1 MIEFQKY
8 WKLRHSNFTKC
19 KRLWFWAQ
27 LEILVIKIIDIIR
40 CTLSSQ
46 LNYSK
51 YFKDDFSYQYYLRK
65 CHVSRYL
72 FTNYHSTYLWHS
84 LKYLIGY
91 RNWQRNVGIYPL
103 EKLRFNEMFISQEM
117 KNSFRLWN
125 VRSNWIILVDQNCY
139 RNLSISRL
147 YRLVSFFSQ
156 STI

>member
-8 WKLRHSNFTKC
+8 WNVRHSNFTKC
-19 KRLWFWAQ
+19 KRLWFRAQ
-27 LEILVIKIIDIIR
+27 LELLVIVFDAGR
-40 CTLSSQ
+40 FTLSSQ

-156 STI
+156 NTI

>member
-1 MIEFQKY
+1 ME
-8 WKLRHSNFTKC
+8 L
-19 KRLWFWAQ
+19 
-27 LEILVIKIIDIIR
+27 LEMVFDAG
-40 CTLSSQ
+40 SSQ

-117 KNSFRLWN
+117 KNSFRLRAVKLN
-125 VRSNWIILVDQNCY
+125 NTCRSELLSQFIYFSVISVGVIFLPKYNLVC
-139 RNLSISRL
+139 
-147 YRLVSFFSQ
+147 
-156 STI
+156 